1 MYDLSSKSVNA
12 SPWRGVKKVVY
23 SQQDFANTVAKNFCK
38 YIDRTRFTRREAAV
52 RPVFAAPMTLIVFRR
67 KRNLTKQCF
76 SVLHNEI
83 A

>member
-38 YIDRTRFTRREAAV
+38 YIERTRFTRWEAAV
-52 RPVFAAPMTLIVFRR
+52 RPVFAAPMTLIVLRETESYKTMFFCPS
-67 KRNLTKQCF
+67 K
-76 SVLHNEI
+76 
-83 A
+83 